1 MSRLCMLV
9 MKPPHSEEDARRMCG
24 LLSSARSKGMDVGV
38 YLLGDGVFCAKKGHR
53 GLMGE
58 SLRSALSKGAEINA
72 SKKDLLSRAMG
83 EADVEAGVRVLDDLE
98 GTFVEDMMERST
110 RVVSW

>member
-9 MKPPHSEEDARRMCG
+9 MKPPHSDEDARRMCG
-24 LLSSARSKGMDVGV
+24 LLSSAKAKGMAVGI

-53 GLMGE
+53 GLIGE
-58 SLRSALSKGAEINA
+58 SLRSALTKGAEINA

-83 EADVEAGVRVLDDLE
+83 EADVEPGVKVLDDIE
-98 GTFVEDMMERST
+98 GVFVDDMMERST

>member
-9 MKPPHSEEDARRMCG
+9 MKPPHSDEDARRMCG
-24 LLSSARSKGMDVGV
+24 LLSSARAKGMGVGV
-38 YLLGDGVFCAKKGHR
+38 YLLGDGVYCAKKGHR
-53 GLMGE
+53 GLVGE

-83 EADVEAGVRVLDDLE
+83 EADVEPGVKVLEDLE
-98 GTFVEDMMERST
+98 STFVEDMMERSE
-110 RVVSW
+110 RVTSW